1 MCFKN
6 SWVQKIVM
14 KHNFFVIS
22 CHKMASEMWGK
33 NLILELLLLRFVWI
47 FRPNDPICDIFVYL
61 QTMLIPEPKI
71 IKKVLWVKWFSKHNY
86 FKQWIS
92 QKNRNLLIQW
102 VFQIQFIVFNLVWLI
117 IKHICSV
124 LFLIIFG
131 FLNIFMDRVQFERL
145 LLKPSYSDWS

>member
-1 MCFKN
+1 MYYQNYSQHFLII
-6 SWVQKIVM
+6 S
-14 KHNFFVIS
+14 NFLSALKAKV
-22 CHKMASEMWGK
+22 
-33 NLILELLLLRFVWI
+33 ILELLLLRFVWI

-71 IKKVLWVKWFSKHNY
+71 IKKVLWVKWFSEHNY

-131 FLNIFMDRVQFERL
+131 FLNIFMLEFKVTFFSTHL
-145 LLKPSYSDWS
+145 WK